1 EVVEGRGGRGVGR
14 GGVRGEARLP
24 GFKAEVFGETLMILG
39 AARGRMT
46 YRVTLAASLP
56 DSFGQTLG
64 RDQAVTF
71 DVTSAPTNLGAVG
84 GPFVVLDPAA
94 PPRFPVYSTNHP
106 ALTVRANAVTPED
119 WPAFQEYV
127 RSVWGMRGG
136 REGWRPE
143 PPGRLVMTKTLPV
156 PAGPDEPAETSID
169 LSPALAGGRGQ
180 VVVVVEPAEATA
192 APRQTTAAPPVA
204 RDVPR
209 AQRVVAW
216 VQATSI

>member
-1 EVVEGRGGRGVGR
+1 FSNPIDAKAFRKEMVTVEPP
-14 GGVRGEARLP
+14 LP

-56 DSFGQTLG
+56 DTFGQTLG

-71 DVTSAPTNLGAVG
+71 DVTSAPPNLRPVRR
-84 GPFVVLDPAA
+84 PCVVLARAA
-94 PPRFPVYSTNHP
+94 PPRLPVYSTTRP
-106 ALTVRANAVTPED
+106 ALPVRANAVTPED

-136 REGWRPE
+136 REGSRPE

-156 PAGPDEPAETSID
+156 TAGPDEPAE
-169 LSPALAGGRGQ
+169 
-180 VVVVVEPAEATA
+180 
-192 APRQTTAAPPVA
+192 
-204 RDVPR
+204 
-209 AQRVVAW
+209 
-216 VQATSI
+216 